1 MTLIPPHPDGVP
13 DLMADLEAFLNNDD
27 VTVPHLVRIAIA
39 HYQFETIHPFLD
51 GNGRIGRLLVPLYL
65 VSRGLLAKPSLYLS
79 DFFEKNRTSYY
90 DALMRV
96 RVANDLQHWVI
107 FFLSGVAQTASKGRD
122 VFSAVLKLRT
132 EADASVMSLG
142 RRSSNARAALNM
154 LYRKPILT
162 AAELAVGVGVSQPTA
177 DVLIRSLVD
186 LGILNETTGQQ
197 RYRSYA
203 FDRYLELFLT

>member
-1 MTLIPPHPDGVP
+1 MRITQPHPDGVP
-13 DLMADLEAFLNNDD
+13 DLMADFEAFLNNDD
-27 VTVPHLVRIAIA
+27 ITVPHLVRIAIA

-79 DFFEKNRTSYY
+79 DFFEKNRASYY

-107 FFLSGVAQTASKGRD
+107 FFLNGVAQTAGKGRD

-132 EADASVMSLG
+132 EAEASVMRLG
-142 RRSSNARAALNM
+142 RRSANARMALNM
-154 LYRKPILT
+154 LYRKPIVT
-162 AAELAVGVGVSQPTA
+162 AAELSEGVGVSQPTA

-186 LGILNETTGQQ
+186 MGILNETTGQQ